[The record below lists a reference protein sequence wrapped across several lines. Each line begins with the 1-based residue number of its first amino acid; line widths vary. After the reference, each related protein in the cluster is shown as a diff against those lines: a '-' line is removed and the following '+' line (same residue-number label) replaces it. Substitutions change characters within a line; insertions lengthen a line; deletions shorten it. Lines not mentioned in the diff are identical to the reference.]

1 MKALDEGGDFIW
13 SPVNTVS
20 ELPDDPQ
27 MRANG
32 YIASVEHAGLGA
44 REMLNL
50 PIGMSRTPPTIEATA
65 PEFGQHTEQVLV
77 DELGYSWE
85 RIAGLREE
93 EVI

>member
-1 MKALDEGGDFIW
+1 MTWGTR
-13 SPVNTVS
+13 NTS
-20 ELPDDPQ
+20 T
-27 MRANG
+27 ATN
-32 YIASVEHAGLGA
+32 A
-44 REMLNL
+44 
-50 PIGMSRTPPTIEATA
+50 TPPTIEATA